1 MKLETLEKIVKTM
14 ATLAKDLG
22 LIALGMWGI
31 WHQEHTGKVQGELL
45 IVYTVILGIPTAT
58 NVLALLH
65 GSRRTSEN
73 DTTSL
78 RSGYQASS
86 SSVDSGSSSS
96 RSLGDE
102 PTITPSGG

>member
-1 MKLETLEKIVKTM
+1 MKLETFEKIVKTV

-31 WHQEHTGKVQGELL
+31 WHQEHTGEVRGELL

-65 GSRRTSEN
+65 GSRRTSG
-73 DTTSL
+73 DDIISQRSQSL
-78 RSGYQASS
+78 DSS
-86 SSVDSGSSSS
+86 SSPGSGSSAS
-96 RSLGDE
+96 RSLDE
-102 PTITPSGG
+102 PTPSG

>member
-1 MKLETLEKIVKTM
+1 VKLDTFEKIVKTV
-14 ATLAKDLG
+14 ATLTKDLG

-31 WHQEHTGKVQGELL
+31 WHQEHTGEVRGELL

-65 GSRRTSEN
+65 GSRRTSDD
-73 DTTSL
+73 DTTLQRSESL
-78 RSGYQASS
+78 GSS
-86 SSVDSGSSSS
+86 SLPGSGSSSS

-102 PTITPSGG
+102 PITPSG